1 MVLDFAIT
9 RTHLFTTSTDSRL
22 KVWNF
27 RKDKL
32 VGDFVIEGLGI
43 AIAVLEYVYPTK
55 KPGERYEEEIDEPTC
70 RDFTFLAI
78 GLINGFTVYQFDYR
92 LNTLTHVGARNLPSL
107 SEEKKMKE
115 DKDEEKETLCLSD
128 LKFWN
133 KFVPRD
139 DEYFWHERQLRLIV
153 CAGKHV
159 FTYDIPSFVVTD
171 TQKDEKGDKPLTEI
185 VVANEDS
192 FFVVHAEANVW
203 YMRTSN
209 KDDQRDEQ
217 VQSADLQND
226 TYGDQDDDEFNKM

>member
-9 RTHLFTTSTDSRL
+9 KTHLFTTSTDSRL

-55 KPGERYEEEIDEPTC
+55 KPGERFEDEIDEPTC

-92 LNTLTHVGARNLPSL
+92 LNTLTHVGARNLPNL
-107 SEEKKMKE
+107 AEEKKTKD

-139 DEYFWHERQLRLIV
+139 DENFWHERQLRLIV

-171 TQKDEKGDKPLTEI
+171 TQRDEKGPKPLTEI

-203 YMRTSN
+203 YMRTN
-209 KDDQRDEQ
+209 KDEERAH
-217 VQSADLQND
+217 SADMHND
-226 TYGDQDDDEFNKM
+226 NHDDPGDDEYSKM